1 MQQEG
6 YNLSDSFL
14 SGASAGALSATLAKM
29 NVCPLRATEL
39 ALSLSDDAD
48 VWERPLGLQGVWGN
62 LIYEWLNQLVP
73 EDAEERLKKGGEVG
87 GALYASYHSRS
98 FNCSVMFITLH
109 NAQKS
114 PLL

>member
-39 ALSLSDDAD
+39 ALSLSDDAN

-73 EDAEERLKKGGEVG
+73 EDAEERVKKGGEVG
-87 GALYASYHSRS
+87 CVHFMHHIIQGLLIARLYS
-98 FNCSVMFITLH
+98 
-109 NAQKS
+109 
-114 PLL
+114 